1 MDFLVFIVIF
11 EIRMTMTNF
20 LYVYYGKDKIIQVS
34 QVKNNSVTT

>member
-20 LYVYYGKDKIIQVS
+20 LYIYYGKDKIIHR
-34 QVKNNSVTT
+34 KGTE